1 MPHPVAPGVLRAI
14 DANQDRC
21 SEGLRVLEDVAR
33 FTLDDATLTAT
44 LRDIRHQ
51 LGVHLAT
58 LDSALLAA
66 RQAATDVGGPDAATS
81 PGHNSLSDLVRAN
94 AKRAEEALRVIEEY
108 ARLPELSATLS
119 TSLFSSLRFA
129 VYETEQVLISTLE
142 RRDRAALVKGV
153 YVILDPA
160 ATHGRDELEVAEAA
174 LLGGAAV
181 LQYRDKERERGLQLP
196 ILQELRTLCQEHHAL
211 LIVNDDPALA
221 LAAQADGVHLGQ
233 KDLPLRD
240 ARAMLPPSMLIG
252 VSCALSEEAQ
262 QADAAGADYIA
273 VGSIYATQSKD
284 DTRPAGLHTLRAVR
298 SMTTRPIVAIGGI
311 NAENVAPVIQ
321 AGADAV
327 AVISAIAGAA
337 DPQAATTQLRQQ
349 IEECYEPTRNPA

>member
-1 MPHPVAPGVLRAI
+1 MPRPVAPGVLRAI

-51 LGVHLAT
+51 LGARLAT

-129 VYETEQVLISTLE
+129 VYETEQALISTLE

-196 ILQELRTLCQEHHAL
+196 ILQELRALCREHITRCL
-211 LIVNDDPALA
+211 L
-221 LAAQADGVHLGQ
+221 
-233 KDLPLRD
+233 
-240 ARAMLPPSMLIG
+240 
-252 VSCALSEEAQ
+252 
-262 QADAAGADYIA
+262 
-273 VGSIYATQSKD
+273 
-284 DTRPAGLHTLRAVR
+284 
-298 SMTTRPIVAIGGI
+298 
-311 NAENVAPVIQ
+311 
-321 AGADAV
+321 
-327 AVISAIAGAA
+327 
-337 DPQAATTQLRQQ
+337 
-349 IEECYEPTRNPA
+349 